1 MAVQISR
8 GFRDI
13 SLSFVRHPVTNDITV
28 LKNEDAIKKS
38 VINLVRTVINERFF
52 NPLLGTT
59 IGSSLFELVDSDSF
73 DFLEDEI
80 EVLLKNFEPR
90 VEVTRVFTQ
99 SQVDNN
105 GVFVQIEYDI
115 IGLPLPTQ
123 EIEFLLQP
131 TRV

>member
-1 MAVQISR
+1 MTVRISR

-38 VINLVRTVINERFF
+38 VINLVRTVSNERFF

-59 IGSSLFELVDSDSF
+59 LGSSLFELINEDSF
-73 DFLEDEI
+73 EFLEEEI
-80 EVLLKNFEPR
+80 EVLLRNYEPR
-90 VEVTRVFTQ
+90 IEKVNVFAQ
-99 SQVDNN
+99 SQVDSN

-123 EIEFLLQP
+123 QVEFLLQA